1 MHRYEW
7 PIAARPIITLMFRHV
22 KKVLETFRSWDG
34 NEYQDKIFQVE
45 RVRKSTSL
53 GTLISND
60 KDGNKSVKNN
70 NNKKKNNR
78 F

>member
-1 MHRYEW
+1 
-7 PIAARPIITLMFRHV
+7 MFRHL

-53 GTLISND
+53 GTLRSNEE
-60 KDGNKSVKNN
+60 DGNENV
-70 NNKKKNNR
+70 KKNQ
-78 F
+78 

>member
-1 MHRYEW
+1 MYRYEW

-53 GTLISND
+53 GTLRSNEE
-60 KDGNKSVKNN
+60 DGNENVK
-70 NNKKKNNR
+70 KTNR